1 MGKVKIVIGFLLV
14 SFLVTAWGLAT
25 AAEVEVTEEDIKKY
39 EAVKKALEDRKMQE
53 DTQKE
58 EGIGETGTDPRDFA
72 PKFMPYYRYTE
83 LENGLEQN
91 EFVLFGLYPFSP
103 RLAMT
108 YEIPLAYERNIRSTD
123 AYKNGLSQIPGGGV
137 TIPGGLPIDAEL
149 DGKETGIGD
158 MNLRFFYRHDWDFL
172 CFDWMTGA
180 EFVFPTANEDV
191 LGGETF
197 LIKPMLT
204 LVRDIGFWPAPG
216 AFFAMMNFYSFDAWK
231 DSNRDDVSMYIG
243 RYFFMLPVH
252 PSGIYLLPEVQAIY
266 DFENSHASFWIGPEV
281 GKLLAPGRILYLK
294 PGFGIDPD
302 ADKGDRDWSFEVGF
316 RYFF

>member
-1 MGKVKIVIGFLLV
+1 MKQNKIFFALLALALAIGMAFSPGPVL
-14 SFLVTAWGLAT
+14 
-25 AAEVEVTEEDIKKY
+25 AAEGGEQTEG
-39 EAVKKALEDRKMQE
+39 QE
-53 DTQKE
+53 T

-91 EFVLFGLYPFSP
+91 ELVLFGLYAFSP
-103 RLAMT
+103 KLAMT
-108 YEIPLAYERNIRSTD
+108 YEIPLAYERDIKSTD
-123 AYKNGLSQIPGGGV
+123 AFKNGLSNIPGGGAV
-137 TIPGGLPIDAEL
+137 LPGGLPISDEL

-172 CFDWMTGA
+172 GVDWMTGA

-191 LGGETF
+191 LGSETF
-197 LIKPMLT
+197 LIKPMVT
-204 LVRDIGFWPAPG
+204 VVRDIGFWPAPG
-216 AFFAMMNFYSFDAWK
+216 AFFAAMNFYSFDAWK
-231 DSNRDDVSMYIG
+231 DSNREDVSMYIG
-243 RYFFMLPVH
+243 RYFFMLPLH
-252 PSGIYLLPEVQAIY
+252 PSGIYALPEVQAIY
-266 DFENSHASFWIGPEV
+266 DFENDHFSAWIGPEI

-302 ADKGDRDWSFEVGF
+302 PADREFTFEVGF